1 VNPCGVTRI
10 EDARREMF
18 ERAFVP
24 VAPCAKRRVVPFSRI
39 LGQDE
44 AIRTLVRAL
53 ETGRV
58 HHAYRFE
65 GPDGVGKEM
74 AAFAL
79 AQALVC
85 TAGDK
90 LGCGRCDACRR
101 AVTLAAERPE
111 VPMHPDVILVER
123 GLYPASVIG
132 KDEIAQIS
140 VEQIRKVVL
149 THASYS
155 PHEGRGRLFIIRRA
169 EELAG
174 SSSASAANA
183 LLKFLEEP
191 RQGTHFVLLTSRP
204 DRMLDTIRSRTQK
217 VRFGPLSDVVLQ
229 GILTEKGIARDKH
242 EMAIDLA
249 AGSASA
255 ALALVDTERATGRDE
270 FVAAMMS
277 AMRAPTLGP
286 AVNIAEGFETKDK
299 ERLKEDLRALGAT
312 LARSAKKRIET
323 EPVGA
328 SIDARRFE
336 AVLRAIGYLERNAS
350 PSLAILALVLE
361 LRAAVP

>member
-1 VNPCGVTRI
+1 
-10 EDARREMF
+10 M
-18 ERAFVP
+18 
-24 VAPCAKRRVVPFSRI
+24 PFSQI

-44 AIRTLVRAL
+44 AIRTLTRAL
-53 ETGRV
+53 QTDRV

-101 AVTLAAERPE
+101 AVTFTPERPE
-111 VPMHPDVILVER
+111 VPLHPDVIMVER
-123 GLYPASVIG
+123 GLYPAAMIN
-132 KDEIAQIS
+132 KDRDEIAQIS
-140 VEQIRKVVL
+140 VEQIRKIVL
-149 THASYS
+149 THVSYA

-174 SSSASAANA
+174 TSNASAANA

-191 RQGTHFVLLTSRP
+191 RQGTHFVLLTSRA

-217 VRFGPLSDVVLQ
+217 VRFGPLSDPILH
-229 GILTEKGIARDKH
+229 GILTAKGIAQDKH
-242 EMAIDLA
+242 DLVIDLA
-249 AGSASA
+249 GGSASA
-255 ALALVDTERATGRDE
+255 ALALVDAERTSSRDE
-270 FVAAMMS
+270 FVAAMIS
-277 AMRAPTLGP
+277 AMRAPNLGP
-286 AVNIAEGFETKDK
+286 AVNIAEALDTKDK
-299 ERLKEDLRALGAT
+299 DRLKDDLRALGAT
-312 LARSAKKRIET
+312 LARSAKKRLET
-323 EPVGA
+323 EPIGA
-328 SIDARRFE
+328 TIDARRFE
-336 AVLRAIGYLERNAS
+336 SVLRAIGYLERNAS
-350 PSLAILALVLE
+350 PNLSILALVME

>member
-1 VNPCGVTRI
+1 
-10 EDARREMF
+10 M
-18 ERAFVP
+18 
-24 VAPCAKRRVVPFSRI
+24 PFSPI
-39 LGQDE
+39 QGQDE
-44 AIRTLVRAL
+44 AIRTLTRAL
-53 ETGRV
+53 QSGRV

-85 TAGDK
+85 TGGDK
-90 LGCGRCDACRR
+90 LGCGKCEACHR
-101 AVTLAAERPE
+101 AVTFANERPE
-111 VPMHPDVILVER
+111 VPLHPDVILVER

-132 KDEIAQIS
+132 KDEVAQIS

-149 THASYS
+149 THASYP

-174 SSSASAANA
+174 TSNASAANA

-191 RQGTHFVLLTSRP
+191 KQGTHFVLLTSRP

-217 VRFGPLSDVVLQ
+217 VRFGPLPDPILQKVL
-229 GILTEKGIARDKH
+229 TAKGIAPDKQ
-242 EMAIDLA
+242 EMVIDLA

-255 ALALVDTERATGRDE
+255 ALALVDAERTTSRDE

-277 AMRAPTLGP
+277 AMRAPNLGP
-286 AVNIAEGFETKDK
+286 AVNIAEGLDTKDK
-299 ERLKEDLRALGAT
+299 ERLKEDLRAFAAT
-312 LARSAKKRIET
+312 LARSAKKRLES
-323 EPVGA
+323 EPIGA
-328 SIDARRFE
+328 IIDARRFE
-336 AVLRAIGYLERNAS
+336 CVLRAIGYLERNAS
-350 PSLAILALVLE
+350 PNLSLLALVME

>member
-1 VNPCGVTRI
+1 
-10 EDARREMF
+10 M
-18 ERAFVP
+18 
-24 VAPCAKRRVVPFSRI
+24 
-39 LGQDE
+39 
-44 AIRTLVRAL
+44 RTLTRAL
-53 ETGRV
+53 QGGRV

-65 GPDGVGKEM
+65 GPEGVGKEM

-101 AVTLAAERPE
+101 AITLAHERPE
-111 VPMHPDVILVER
+111 VPLHPDVIVVER

-132 KDEIAQIS
+132 KDEVAQIS

-149 THASYS
+149 SHASYP

-174 SSSASAANA
+174 ASNASAANA

-217 VRFGPLSDVVLQ
+217 VRFGPLPDPVLQ
-229 GILTEKGIARDKH
+229 GILTAKGIAPDKH
-242 EMAIDLA
+242 EMVIELA
-249 AGSASA
+249 AGSAAA
-255 ALALVDTERATGRDE
+255 ALTLVDAERTTSRDE
-270 FVAAMMS
+270 FVSAMMS

-286 AVNIAEGFETKDK
+286 AVNLAEGFDTKDK
-299 ERLKEDLRALGAT
+299 ERLKEDLRALAVT
-312 LARSAKKRIET
+312 LARSAKKRLDS
-323 EPVGA
+323 EPIGA
-328 SIDARRFE
+328 IIDARRFE
-336 AVLRAIGYLERNAS
+336 SVLRTIGYLERMAS
-350 PSLAILALVLE
+350 PNLSLMALVME

>member
-1 VNPCGVTRI
+1 
-10 EDARREMF
+10 M
-18 ERAFVP
+18 
-24 VAPCAKRRVVPFSRI
+24 PFSQI

-53 ETGRV
+53 QGGRV

-101 AVTLAAERPE
+101 AITFAAERPE
-111 VPMHPDVILVER
+111 VPLHPDVIVVER
-123 GLYPASVIG
+123 GLYPASIIG
-132 KDEIAQIS
+132 KDEVAQIS

-149 THASYS
+149 THASYA

-174 SSSASAANA
+174 TSNASAANA

-191 RQGTHFVLLTSRP
+191 KQGTHFVLLTSRP

-217 VRFGPLSDVVLQ
+217 VRFGPLSDSILH
-229 GILTEKGIARDKH
+229 GILTAKGIAPDKQDL
-242 EMAIDLA
+242 AIDLA

-255 ALALVDTERATGRDE
+255 ALSLVDAERTSSRDE

-277 AMRAPTLGP
+277 AMRAPNLGP
-286 AVNIAEGFETKDK
+286 AVNIAEGLDTKDK
-299 ERLKEDLRALGAT
+299 DRLKEDLRALGAT
-312 LARSAKKRIET
+312 LARSAKKRLET
-323 EPVGA
+323 EPIGA
-328 SIDARRFE
+328 IIDARRFE
-336 AVLRAIGYLERNAS
+336 SVLRAIGYLERNAS
-350 PSLAILALVLE
+350 PNLSILALVME

>member
-1 VNPCGVTRI
+1 
-10 EDARREMF
+10 M
-18 ERAFVP
+18 
-24 VAPCAKRRVVPFSRI
+24 PFSHI
-39 LGQDE
+39 QGQTE
-44 AIRTLVRAL
+44 AIRTLTRAL
-53 ETGRV
+53 ESGRV

-85 TAGDK
+85 TSGDK

-101 AVTLAAERPE
+101 AITLANERPE
-111 VPMHPDVILVER
+111 VPLHPDVILVER

-132 KDEIAQIS
+132 KEEVAQIS

-149 THASYS
+149 THASYP
-155 PHEGRGRLFIIRRA
+155 PHEGRGRLFIIRHA

-174 SSSASAANA
+174 ASNASAANA

-191 RQGTHFVLLTSRP
+191 RQGTHFVLITSRP

-217 VRFGPLSDVVLQ
+217 IRFGPLPDPILQ
-229 GILTEKGIARDKH
+229 NILTAKGVPPEKH
-242 EMAIDLA
+242 EMVIDLA

-255 ALALVDTERATGRDE
+255 AVALVDAERTTSRDE
-270 FVAAMMS
+270 FVSAMMS
-277 AMRAPTLGP
+277 AMRAQNLGP
-286 AVNIAEGFETKDK
+286 AVNIAEGLDTKDK

-312 LARSAKKRIET
+312 LARSAKKRLET
-323 EPVGA
+323 EPIGA
-328 SIDARRFE
+328 VIDARRFE
-336 AVLRAIGYLERNAS
+336 CVLRAIGYLERNAS
-350 PSLAILALVLE
+350 PNLSILALVME
-361 LRAAVP
+361 LRAAMP

>member
-1 VNPCGVTRI
+1 
-10 EDARREMF
+10 
-18 ERAFVP
+18 
-24 VAPCAKRRVVPFSRI
+24 VPFSQI

-53 ETGRV
+53 ESGRI

-74 AAFAL
+74 AALAL

-101 AVTLAAERPE
+101 AITFTTERPE
-111 VPMHPDVILVER
+111 VPLHPDVIMVER
-123 GLYPASVIG
+123 GLYPGAIIG
-132 KDEIAQIS
+132 KDRDEIAQIS
-140 VEQIRKVVL
+140 VEQIRKIVL
-149 THASYS
+149 SHVAYA

-174 SSSASAANA
+174 TSNASAANA
-183 LLKFLEEP
+183 LLKYLEEP

-217 VRFGPLSDVVLQ
+217 VRFGPLSDPILQ
-229 GILTEKGIARDKH
+229 GILTAKGIAPEKH
-242 EMAIDLA
+242 ESVIDLA

-255 ALALVDTERATGRDE
+255 ALGLVDAERTTSRDE

-277 AMRAPTLGP
+277 AMRASTLGP
-286 AVNIAEGFETKDK
+286 AVNIAEALDTKDK
-299 ERLKEDLRALGAT
+299 DRLKEDLRALGAN
-312 LARSAKKRIET
+312 LARSAKKRLET
-323 EPVGA
+323 EPIGA
-328 SIDARRFE
+328 TIDARRFE
-336 AVLRAIGYLERNAS
+336 SVLRAIGYLERNAS
-350 PSLAILALVLE
+350 PSLSIVALVME

>member
-1 VNPCGVTRI
+1 
-10 EDARREMF
+10 M
-18 ERAFVP
+18 
-24 VAPCAKRRVVPFSRI
+24 PFSQI

-53 ETGRV
+53 QSGRV

-101 AVTLAAERPE
+101 AITFAAERPE
-111 VPMHPDVILVER
+111 VPLHPDVIMVER
-123 GLYPASVIG
+123 GLYPASIIG
-132 KDEIAQIS
+132 KDEVAQIS

-149 THASYS
+149 THASYA

-174 SSSASAANA
+174 TSNASAANA

-191 RQGTHFVLLTSRP
+191 KQGTHFVLLTSRP

-217 VRFGPLSDVVLQ
+217 VRFGPLSDSILH
-229 GILTEKGIARDKH
+229 GILTAKGIAPDKQDL
-242 EMAIDLA
+242 AIDLA

-255 ALALVDTERATGRDE
+255 ALSLVDAERTSSRDE

-277 AMRAPTLGP
+277 AMRAPNLGP
-286 AVNIAEGFETKDK
+286 AVNIAEGLDTKDK
-299 ERLKEDLRALGAT
+299 DRLKEDLRALGAT
-312 LARSAKKRIET
+312 LARSAKKRLET
-323 EPVGA
+323 EPIGA
-328 SIDARRFE
+328 TIDARRFE
-336 AVLRAIGYLERNAS
+336 SVLRAIGYLERNAS
-350 PSLAILALVLE
+350 PNLSILALVME

>member
-1 VNPCGVTRI
+1 
-10 EDARREMF
+10 
-18 ERAFVP
+18 
-24 VAPCAKRRVVPFSRI
+24 VPFSHI
-39 LGQDE
+39 QGQDE
-44 AIRTLVRAL
+44 AIRTLTRAL
-53 ETGRV
+53 QSGRV

-90 LGCGRCDACRR
+90 LGCGKCDACRR
-101 AVTLAAERPE
+101 AVTMANERPE
-111 VPMHPDVILVER
+111 VPLHPDVIVVER

-132 KDEIAQIS
+132 KEEVAQIS

-149 THASYS
+149 SHASYS

-174 SSSASAANA
+174 TSNASAANA

-191 RQGTHFVLLTSRP
+191 RQGTHFVLIT
-204 DRMLDTIRSRTQK
+204 SRTQK
-217 VRFGPLSDVVLQ
+217 VRFGPLPDPILQSVL
-229 GILTEKGIARDKH
+229 TSKGIAPDKH
-242 EMAIDLA
+242 EIILDLA

-255 ALALVDTERATGRDE
+255 ALALVDAERTTSRDE

-277 AMRAPTLGP
+277 ALRAPNLGP
-286 AVNIAEGFETKDK
+286 AVNIAESIDTKDK

-312 LARSAKKRIET
+312 LARSAKKRLDT
-323 EPVGA
+323 EPIG
-328 SIDARRFE
+328 SIIDARRFE
-336 AVLRAIGYLERNAS
+336 CVLRAIGYLERNAS
-350 PSLAILALVLE
+350 PNLSILALVME
-361 LRAAVP
+361 LRAAMP